1 MSTLAA
7 RRRRGIDFW
16 PGFVDALSSLL
27 MVLVFLLLIFM
38 IGQFVLSD
46 ALSGR
51 DRQLAALNA
60 ELAALAKSL
69 SMEQSAKVQA
79 LQRVDELSASLAS
92 TEGERDALRLN
103 LDTTSQALSQAEAR
117 LEASRDDVARLT
129 ADINA
134 LAELKRQLESEIA
147 SRLAELEQNREQLA
161 AQTELSAKSAAQVE
175 LLNRQ
180 MAALRQQLDE
190 ITTALELARA
200 QGKAKDL
207 RIEELGKELNLALA
221 NRVNELQRYRSDF
234 FGRLREVLGNR
245 SDLQVVG
252 DRFVV
257 PSELLFASGTDEL
270 TPAARVQLDRLA
282 TTLRE
287 VSAEIPSELDWVLRI
302 DGHTDRRPIATSRF
316 PSNWELSAARAI
328 AIVKYLVVQGIPAH
342 RLAANGFG
350 EFRPLDPSDNEA
362 AYAINRRIEI
372 QLTNR

>member
-1 MSTLAA
+1 MSMLAA
-7 RRRRGIDFW
+7 RRRRGVDFW

-27 MVLVFLLLIFM
+27 MVLVFVLLIFT

-51 DRQLAALNA
+51 DKALAQLNA

-69 SMEQSAKVQA
+69 SMEQQA
-79 LQRVDELSASLAS
+79 RVTALERIEELSASLAS
-92 TEGERDALRLN
+92 TSGERDALRLN
-103 LDTTSQALSQAEAR
+103 LDQTTQSLSQAQAQ
-117 LEASRDDVARLT
+117 LEASSNEVAKLT
-129 ADINA
+129 ADISA

-147 SRLAELEQNREQLA
+147 TRLAELEDTREKLA

-180 MAALRQQLDE
+180 MAALREQLDE
-190 ITTALELARA
+190 LSASLELARA

-207 RIEELGKELNLALA
+207 RIEELGRELNLALA
-221 NRVNELQRYRSDF
+221 NKVNELQRYRSDF
-234 FGRLREVLGNR
+234 FGKLRAVLGNR
-245 SDLQVVG
+245 SDIQVVG

-270 TPAARVQLDRLA
+270 TPAARVQLDQLA
-282 TTLRE
+282 ATLRE
-287 VSAEIPSELDWVLRI
+287 VSAEIPSDLDWVLRI
-302 DGHTDRRPIATSRF
+302 DGHTDKRPISTPRF
-316 PSNWELSAARAI
+316 PSNWELSSARAI
-328 AIVKYLVVQGIPAH
+328 AIVKYLVVQGIPPR

-350 EFRPLDPSDNEA
+350 EFRPLDPDDTEA